1 VYYYIV
7 ATLPFLSFSG
17 TAETDVQGF
26 LAFVKSM
33 LPEKDFQVLD
43 SVHRDEASSHPFVAR
58 TRAFRSEFDQELARY
73 RAQGMGRDPNQYAQA
88 SDPRIG
94 EKARQCVAMENPLEA
109 ETEVMRFTWDFLDGL
124 QAGHYFDLERLVI
137 HLLKLMLLERKNKL
151 TEERGT
157 ARYTETY
164 QNITKPLEDAEIGI

>member
-17 TAETDVQGF
+17 TTETGVERF
-26 LAFVKSM
+26 LEFTRSM
-33 LPEKDFQVLD
+33 LPEKDYLVLQ
-43 SVHRDEASSHPFVAR
+43 SVYENAESAHPFVAR
-58 TRAFRSEFDQELARY
+58 AAAFRAEFAAELARY
-73 RAQGMGRDPNQYAQA
+73 RAQALGKDPNQYAKG
-88 SDPRIG
+88 SDPRVG

-109 ETEVMRFTWDFLDGL
+109 EMAVMRFSWDFLDGL
-124 QAGHYFDLERLVI
+124 ESGHFFDLERLVV

-164 QNITKPLEDAEIGI
+164 QNITKPLEDAEIGV